1 MITEGRMN
9 GFIDQIDGI
18 VHFESKKF
26 CLVIAWWNDSV
37 VYLWLK
43 HAEWAITEHFPLT
56 QNLTTG
62 MNLFLREVVVVVVVQ
77 SLSQVRLFV
86 TPWTVACQASHP
98 SPSAGACSN
107 SCPSSWW
114 CHPTISSSVVPFSRL
129 QSFPASGSF
138 PMSQFFALGGQS
150 IGAFL

>member
-43 HAEWAITEHFPLT
+43 HAEWAIAEHYPLT

-62 MNLFLREVVVVVVVQ
+62 VNLFPREIVVVVQ
-77 SLSQVRLFV
+77 SLSRVRLFV
-86 TPWTVACQASHP
+86 TPGTAAHQASLP
-98 SPSAGACSN
+98 FT
-107 SCPSSWW
+107 SS
-114 CHPTISSSVVPFSRL
+114 
-129 QSFPASGSF
+129 
-138 PMSQFFALGGQS
+138 
-150 IGAFL
+150 